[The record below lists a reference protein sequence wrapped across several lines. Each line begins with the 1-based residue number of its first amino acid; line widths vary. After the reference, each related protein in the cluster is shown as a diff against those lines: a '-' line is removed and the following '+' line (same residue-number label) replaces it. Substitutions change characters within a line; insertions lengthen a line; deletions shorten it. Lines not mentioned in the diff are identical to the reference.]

1 MFHSCLRRKD
11 KSQQVYAGAGCLFTN
26 GVHTLA
32 GYQPRKS
39 APTISGVGGKKEP
52 EETDPF
58 QTAVR
63 ETLEELFGLDKDVIT
78 AIQLPVKPRR
88 IIQNGSYHV
97 YVFTFADLEKIL
109 YTLQELGVSSPYY
122 LYLPNNIPDLIFH
135 RRVDSDAEIGSLCLL
150 PAESANISKEFLE
163 DMNRILV

>member
-1 MFHSCLRRKD
+1 MFRSCLRNKD
-11 KSQQVYAGAGCLFTN
+11 KSLYTGAGCLFTN

-39 APTISGVGGKKEP
+39 EPTISGFGGKREP

-58 QTAVR
+58 QTALR
-63 ETLEELFGLDKDVIT
+63 ETLEELFGIHKEVIA
-78 AIQLPVKPRR
+78 AINLPLKPKR

-97 YVFTFADLEKIL
+97 YVFSFADLELML
-109 YTLQELGVSSPYY
+109 YRLQEAGVTSPYY
-122 LYLPNNIPDLIFH
+122 LYLPNTVADLIFH

-150 PAESANISKEFLE
+150 PAESRNISKEFLE
-163 DMNRILV
+163 DMKRVLI

>member
-1 MFHSCLRRKD
+1 MFCSCLPKKD
-11 KSQQVYAGAGCLFTN
+11 KTLYTGAGCLFIN

-39 APTISGVGGKKEP
+39 EPTISGFGGKKEP

-63 ETLEELFGLDKDVIT
+63 ETLEELFGLHKDVIKH
-78 AIQLPVKPRR
+78 IQLPLKPKR

-97 YVFTFADLEKIL
+97 YVFTFADLEQIL

-122 LYLPNNIPDLIFH
+122 LYLPNTIPELIFH
-135 RRVDSDAEIGSLCLL
+135 RRVDSDSEIGSLCLL
-150 PAESANISKEFLE
+150 PAEIATISKDFLE
-163 DMNRILV
+163 DMKRVLI

>member
-1 MFHSCLRRKD
+1 MFLSCLCRKD
-11 KSQQVYAGAGCLFTN
+11 KSQQLYAGAGCLFTN

-32 GYQPRKS
+32 GYQPHKCT
-39 APTISGVGGKKEP
+39 PTISGFGGKKEP

-63 ETLEELFGLDKDVIT
+63 ETLEELFGLDKNVIK
-78 AIQLPVKPRR
+78 AIQFPLKPKR

-97 YVFTFADLEKIL
+97 YVFSFADLEQML
-109 YTLQELGVSSPYY
+109 YTLQEAGVTSPYY
-122 LYLPNNIPDLIFH
+122 LYLPNTIADLIFH

-163 DMNRILV
+163 DMKRVLV

>member
-1 MFHSCLRRKD
+1 MFRSCFRRKD
-11 KSQQVYAGAGCLFTN
+11 KTLYTGAGCLFTN

-32 GYQPRKS
+32 GYQQRQYE
-39 APTISGVGGKKEP
+39 PTISGFGGKKEP

-63 ETLEELFGLDKDVIT
+63 ETLEELFGLDKDVIK
-78 AIQLPVKPRR
+78 AIQLPLKPKR

-97 YVFTFADLEKIL
+97 YVFTFADLEQIL
-109 YTLQELGVSSPYY
+109 YTLQDLGVSSPYY
-122 LYLPNNIPDLIFH
+122 LYLPNTIPDLIFH

-163 DMNRILV
+163 DMNKILV

>member
-1 MFHSCLRRKD
+1 MFCSCLPKKD
-11 KSQQVYAGAGCLFTN
+11 ASLYTGAGCLFTN

-39 APTISGVGGKKEP
+39 EPTISGFGGKKEP

-58 QTAVR
+58 QTALR
-63 ETLEELFGLDKDVIT
+63 ETLEELFGLDKDVIA
-78 AIQLPVKPRR
+78 AIQLPLKPKR

-97 YVFTFADLEKIL
+97 YVFSFADLQQIL

-122 LYLPNNIPDLIFH
+122 LYLPNTIPDLIFH

-150 PAESANISKEFLE
+150 PAEIASISKEFLE
-163 DMNRILV
+163 DMKRVLV

>member
-1 MFHSCLRRKD
+1 MFCSCFCKKEDEL
-11 KSQQVYAGAGCLFTN
+11 YAGAGCLFTN

-32 GYQPRKS
+32 GYQPRKCT
-39 APTISGVGGKKEP
+39 PTISGFGGKKEP

-63 ETLEELFGLDKDVIT
+63 ETLEELFGLDKEVIA
-78 AIQLPVKPRR
+78 AIQLPLKPKR
-88 IIQNGSYHV
+88 IIKNGSYHV
-97 YVFTFADLEKIL
+97 YVFTFADLEQIL
-109 YTLQELGVSSPYY
+109 YNLQEAGVSSPYY
-122 LYLPNNIPDLIFH
+122 LYLPNTISDLIFH